1 MARLSIGDP
10 PQRRGAWLARLQRR
24 LQGQQGIHPRVG
36 HATGPKLAYPAFRQ
50 DATARRG
57 QCGIGGAAGA
67 EAPSQG
73 CDVGLNVHG
82 GNISTRVL
90 KPQPQNDK
98 KVRHAWPM
106 EIETRQLV
114 AANVKRLRQAR
125 HLTQT
130 QLGERSGVGQTTVS
144 SVEQPGG
151 KSPTLETLAAL
162 AKALDVPEWTLLV
175 DGAALDATQLKAMDA
190 LVHSYAAL
198 PASGKTQVLRVAE
211 AEERYAKAG

>member
-1 MARLSIGDP
+1 
-10 PQRRGAWLARLQRR
+10 
-24 LQGQQGIHPRVG
+24 
-36 HATGPKLAYPAFRQ
+36 
-50 DATARRG
+50 
-57 QCGIGGAAGA
+57 
-67 EAPSQG
+67 
-73 CDVGLNVHG
+73 
-82 GNISTRVL
+82 VL
-90 KPQPQNDK
+90 EPQPQIDK

-162 AKALDVPEWTLLV
+162 ARALDVPEWTLLV

-198 PASGKTQVLRVAE
+198 PAAGKTQVLRVAE